1 MDALKGDGI
10 EAEFEGS
17 KGKRI
22 DTGDRGG
29 HWREM
34 RPELVDLILLLDHGA
49 RLKVAGGERD
59 RLGLGVEMGLKL
71 ELDNAD

>member
-1 MDALKGDGI
+1 M
-10 EAEFEGS
+10 
-17 KGKRI
+17 
-22 DTGDRGG
+22 
-29 HWREM
+29 
-34 RPELVDLILLLDHGA
+34 LLDHGA